1 VAQYDLTPYTTDLL
15 TAERSVADFFET
27 AVASTSDASADKIA
41 NWLTGDFFSLI
52 NQAGIEI
59 QQSKVTPNALAELV
73 TMVERG
79 EINAT
84 SGKSV
89 LSEMFE
95 SGGTPQAM
103 VKRGGLTQLND
114 PQVINALVS
123 RVLHEN
129 PQQVEQ
135 YLGGKTTVSQWL
147 FGQVMRAAGGR
158 ANPSLIRTSLN
169 MALQD
174 LEERRHTGE

>member
-1 VAQYDLTPYTTDLL
+1 
-15 TAERSVADFFET
+15 
-27 AVASTSDASADKIA
+27 
-41 NWLTGDFFSLI
+41 
-52 NQAGIEI
+52 
-59 QQSKVTPNALAELV
+59 
-73 TMVERG
+73 MVERG